1 MQIIHSSLPLLSI
14 IIPIHNGKNE
24 IERCLNSIYSQNIEQ
39 DLFEVICVDDA
50 STDETCKI
58 LSQWAEKRKN
68 LKVLRHETNKRQGG
82 ARNSGMDIS
91 RGKYISFIDH
101 DDIYI
106 PEGLKNIINSLSQ
119 YEKQNY
125 GHLLDILMF
134 DYIKSDDP
142 HKQLNYSHNSTEIMP
157 GYLFLSQQECSW
169 YVWQYIY
176 RKGYLHHTQRRFREN
191 VLFEDSDFILG
202 ALAHAHRVKYFKEKL
217 ICYSV
222 PGTRTGQTTTSD
234 MQKLIGQR
242 FLSTMAIKNEAEK
255 FLPSASILYGKHHK
269 SNPPES
275 TIAEAVGGRNG
286 GETAHLHFIL
296 LIPFYSTGI

>member
-286 GETAHLHFIL
+286 GGRGGDKLHINHL
-296 LIPFYSTGI
+296 